1 MLKIVLH
8 PHRTSLMA
16 GTAEPQKLFA
26 MLKLLPDCGSRRRS
40 GAACFRDCD

>member
-1 MLKIVLH
+1 MLNIVLR

-26 MLKLLPDCGSRRRS
+26 MLKVLPDCEVAGARR
-40 GAACFRDCD
+40 ACFRDCD